1 MIISI
6 TKQTKK
12 GSNMSNGNNN
22 AKPQASEN
30 QSDVERAA
38 NEVNPNE
45 VEKNLQSDEAKNK
58 ASEQPENLSG
68 EEKTPFIDEKLR
80 TDK

>member
-1 MIISI
+1 
-6 TKQTKK
+6 
-12 GSNMSNGNNN
+12 MSNDNNN
-22 AKPQASEN
+22 AKLQASEN

-38 NEVNPNE
+38 NEVNPHE
-45 VEKNLQSDEAKNK
+45 VEKNLQSDETKNK

>member
-1 MIISI
+1 
-6 TKQTKK
+6 
-12 GSNMSNGNNN
+12 MSKDNNN
-22 AKPQASEN
+22 AKPQASDN

-45 VEKNLQSDEAKNK
+45 VEKNLQSDETKNK
-58 ASEQPENLSG
+58 TSEQLENLSG

>member
-1 MIISI
+1 
-6 TKQTKK
+6 
-12 GSNMSNGNNN
+12 MSNDNNN

-45 VEKNLQSDEAKNK
+45 VEKIFNLMRLKIKRLNSPKICQVKRE
-58 ASEQPENLSG
+58 PL
-68 EEKTPFIDEKLR
+68 L
-80 TDK
+80 

>member
-1 MIISI
+1 
-6 TKQTKK
+6 
-12 GSNMSNGNNN
+12 MSNDNNN
-22 AKPQASEN
+22 AKPQSSEN

-45 VEKNLQSDEAKNK
+45 VEKNLQSADTKNK
-58 ASEQPENLSG
+58 VSEQPEKLSG

>member
-1 MIISI
+1 
-6 TKQTKK
+6 
-12 GSNMSNGNNN
+12 MSNDNNN
-22 AKPQASEN
+22 AKQQASDN

>member
-1 MIISI
+1 
-6 TKQTKK
+6 
-12 GSNMSNGNNN
+12 MSNDNNN

-58 ASEQPENLSG
+58 TSEQPENLSG
-68 EEKTPFIDEKLR
+68 EERTPFIDEKLR
-80 TDK
+80 TDKQFVLINSSR

>member
-1 MIISI
+1 
-6 TKQTKK
+6 
-12 GSNMSNGNNN
+12 MSNDNNN
-22 AKPQASEN
+22 AKQQASDN

-58 ASEQPENLSG
+58 ESEQPENLSG

>member
-1 MIISI
+1 
-6 TKQTKK
+6 
-12 GSNMSNGNNN
+12 MSNDNNN
-22 AKPQASEN
+22 AQLQASEN

-58 ASEQPENLSG
+58 TSEQPENLSG

>member
-1 MIISI
+1 
-6 TKQTKK
+6 
-12 GSNMSNGNNN
+12 MSNDNNN
-22 AKPQASEN
+22 TKPQAAEN

-58 ASEQPENLSG
+58 TSEQPENLSG

>member
-1 MIISI
+1 
-6 TKQTKK
+6 
-12 GSNMSNGNNN
+12 MSNDNNN
-22 AKPQASEN
+22 AKLQASEN

-45 VEKNLQSDEAKNK
+45 VEKNLQSDDAENK

>member
-1 MIISI
+1 
-6 TKQTKK
+6 
-12 GSNMSNGNNN
+12 MSNDNNN

-38 NEVNPNE
+38 NEVNPHE

-58 ASEQPENLSG
+58 TSEQPENLSG
-68 EEKTPFIDEKLR
+68 EERTPFIDEKLR

>member
-1 MIISI
+1 
-6 TKQTKK
+6 
-12 GSNMSNGNNN
+12 MSNDNNN
-22 AKPQASEN
+22 AKLQASEN

-38 NEVNPNE
+38 NEVNPHE
-45 VEKNLQSDEAKNK
+45 VEKNLQSDETKNK

-80 TDK
+80 TDKQSKIDSLNSYS

>member
-1 MIISI
+1 
-6 TKQTKK
+6 
-12 GSNMSNGNNN
+12 MSNDNNN

-58 ASEQPENLSG
+58 TSEQPENLSG
-68 EEKTPFIDEKLR
+68 EEKTPFINEKLR

>member
-1 MIISI
+1 
-6 TKQTKK
+6 
-12 GSNMSNGNNN
+12 MSNDNNN
-22 AKPQASEN
+22 AKPQASDN

>member
-1 MIISI
+1 
-6 TKQTKK
+6 
-12 GSNMSNGNNN
+12 MSNDNNN

-45 VEKNLQSDEAKNK
+45 VEKNLQSDETKNK
-58 ASEQPENLSG
+58 TSEQPENLSG
-68 EEKTPFIDEKLR
+68 EERTPFIDEKLR

>member
-1 MIISI
+1 
-6 TKQTKK
+6 
-12 GSNMSNGNNN
+12 MSNDNNN
-22 AKPQASEN
+22 VKSQASDN

-45 VEKNLQSDEAKNK
+45 VEKNLQSDEKKNK

>member
-1 MIISI
+1 
-6 TKQTKK
+6 
-12 GSNMSNGNNN
+12 MSNDNNN

-45 VEKNLQSDEAKNK
+45 VEKNLQSDETKNK
-58 ASEQPENLSG
+58 TSEQLENLSG

>member
-1 MIISI
+1 
-6 TKQTKK
+6 
-12 GSNMSNGNNN
+12 MSKDNNN

-45 VEKNLQSDEAKNK
+45 VEKNLQSDETKNK
-58 ASEQPENLSG
+58 TSEQLENLSG

>member
-1 MIISI
+1 MI
-6 TKQTKK
+6 
-12 GSNMSNGNNN
+12 NDNNN
-22 AKPQASEN
+22 AKQQSSEN

-45 VEKNLQSDEAKNK
+45 VEKNLQSADTKNK
-58 ASEQPENLSG
+58 VSEQPEKLSG